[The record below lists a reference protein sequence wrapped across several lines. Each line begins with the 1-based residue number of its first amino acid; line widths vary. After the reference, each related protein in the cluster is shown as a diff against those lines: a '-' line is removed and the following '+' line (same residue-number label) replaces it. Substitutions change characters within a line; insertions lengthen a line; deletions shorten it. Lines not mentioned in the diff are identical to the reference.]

1 MIVAND
7 GHCQIVVQKPEELLR
22 DTRDVITTFIK
33 YCQETQMPE
42 KMIEETL
49 VQMIADGFERD
60 GKVVAFKVEND
71 EEDE

>member
-60 GKVVAFKVEND
+60 GKVVAFNVEND